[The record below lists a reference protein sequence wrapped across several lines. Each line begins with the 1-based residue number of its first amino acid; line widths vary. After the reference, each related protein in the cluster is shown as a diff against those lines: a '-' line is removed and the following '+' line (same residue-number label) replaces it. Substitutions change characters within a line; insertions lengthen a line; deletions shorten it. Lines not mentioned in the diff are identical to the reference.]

1 MKGANESGPAAE
13 VEMAKHEFLANLRL
27 ARNLFTSPR
36 LRADDP
42 SLDPQEWERVL
53 LRRAIWLT
61 PRSVTGFDVDE
72 FKELG
77 PARQQ
82 ELADAV
88 REFLDVAEQVPPTA
102 TPTID
107 QYTRAAAALRKLLEF
122 LALYVGIS
130 REEEQFREAV
140 RNLELPDWV
149 VNWSYQFDTDYYDEP
164 VIWVTLFIDERTA
177 PRIEVVRFTN
187 ELLSTL
193 RHTLSEAAIN
203 RRPYPRVH
211 GALEHKTMK

>member
-1 MKGANESGPAAE
+1 
-13 VEMAKHEFLANLRL
+13 MAKHEFLKNLRV

-36 LRADDP
+36 LMVDDP
-42 SLDPQEWERVL
+42 SLDPQAWERL
-53 LRRAIWLT
+53 LFRRAIWLT
-61 PRSVTGFDVDE
+61 PRSVAGFDVDD

-77 PARQQ
+77 PDRQR

-88 REFLDVAEQVPPTA
+88 REFLDVARQVPPTA
-102 TPTID
+102 SPTNE
-107 QYTRAAAALRKLLEF
+107 QYTRGAAAMRKLLEF
-122 LALYVGIS
+122 LSLYVGMS
-130 REEEQFREAV
+130 EEEERFRQAV

-164 VIWVTLFIDERTA
+164 VIRVTLFIDERTA

-187 ELLSTL
+187 ELVSTL
-193 RHTLSEAAIN
+193 LDALSKAGIN
-203 RRPYPRVH
+203 RWPYPRVH